1 VKSPTK
7 VLTGVVD
14 TGRRA
19 VVISP
24 MPLAIR
30 IAAPADAAGCL
41 AIYRPFIETSHTTFE
56 TEVPSVEEFARR
68 IESTLGERP
77 WLVAEEDGRMAGYAY
92 ASPVKDRAAYQWS
105 VEVAIYVA
113 SDARRR
119 GVGRALYAALF
130 RCLAGQGFVN
140 AVGVIALPNDA
151 SVALH
156 ESLGFEKIAHLKQ
169 IGFKRGAWHDSG
181 WWQKR
186 LATPPSQPEPPRP
199 LARCRAEA
207 EAWIRGSG

>member
-1 VKSPTK
+1 
-7 VLTGVVD
+7 
-14 TGRRA
+14 
-19 VVISP
+19 
-24 MPLAIR
+24 MPIAIR
-30 IAAPADAAGCL
+30 IATPADAAACL
-41 AIYRPFIETSHTTFE
+41 AIYRPFVETSHTTFE

-68 IESTLGERP
+68 IESTLAVRP
-77 WLVAEEDGRMAGYAY
+77 WLVGEEGGGVIGYAY

-113 SDARRR
+113 PDARRR

-140 AVGVIALPNDA
+140 AVGIVALPNAA

-156 ESLGFEKIAHLKQ
+156 EALGFEKIAHLKS
-169 IGFKRGAWHDSG
+169 IGFKLGAWYDSG

-186 LATPPSQPEPPRP
+186 LATPPSKPASPRP
-199 LARCRAEA
+199 LASCRAEA
-207 EAWIRGSG
+207 DAWIQGLG